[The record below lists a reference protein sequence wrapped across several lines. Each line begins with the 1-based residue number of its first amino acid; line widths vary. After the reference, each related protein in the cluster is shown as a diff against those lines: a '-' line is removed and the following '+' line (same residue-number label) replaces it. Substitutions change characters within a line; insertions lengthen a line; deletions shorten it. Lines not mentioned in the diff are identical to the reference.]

1 MRRIS
6 FILLVLSSVVSCV
19 LEIVE
24 SPQMEPSVPGVAR
37 VTFSPQVYPSNVDAA
52 SEETRSSVSPDE
64 DLIAD
69 INVFAY
75 MGGLLVAQTYSVDVY
90 DVALDLPIGC
100 VCDVYAVA
108 NMGQIE
114 APASEATFSEK
125 FSYKLRDMSDLN
137 KCMPMACFS
146 ENVYVGKSTRNLTL
160 IMERLAAKFV
170 LSVEKESLLEGL
182 CINSVRMFQCAS
194 VVKPFKW
201 IGNGGSRAE
210 SVREIMEGDYA
221 TDSDLARLNSGNE
234 IVFYALENCQGVLL
248 PNNTDP
254 FLKTPQLLASK
265 RNLCTY
271 FDIVCSFDGT
281 GLLGGDVTYRIY
293 AGLDDCKSFD
303 VPGNSCI
310 DISLALTDEALKR
323 VSWKVKADVYVMDG
337 YARGCVLQGMHGMSE
352 LYVGEKLLYQVEIS
366 EELLEYLGGSASG
379 CTLGYVSSASDDS
392 GAGVSISGVNVEGN
406 LLTAEVLCD
415 APTSGELYLYSQDG
429 VPLGCLERNVVVN
442 VPKIVLSE
450 YAGWSADEPVESMT
464 FVPESEVNGSSVQ
477 MYVYFTD
484 AQGHNLNGN
493 GSYGFDSSLFDLKD
507 GGAYA
512 GGVQLKSVT
521 ASFAMLPDAPG
532 SAAALMR
539 VSCRNDGLS
548 HTENVLL
555 SDIYSMEKNLRL
567 NVVEANYETVADIGL
582 GLCIPEVKLSLVD
595 NGWAGYHDTQLSV
608 IVDNPSNLPL
618 EVSVWQLVSTYSA
631 VGPSDQEY
639 VENNLHLDH
648 IQYVTGRYYN
658 GEPPYYASCSGF
670 YSERTTEGDPALR
683 DGSRLVYPLRGIST
697 GDIIKAVNYGG
708 RKGKQ
713 MIHLL
718 DARLAGRKFRAGDLI
733 LHDNVSDGSSTY
745 DYLYYSNDSWNYQ
758 GATLYTAGQKVAE
771 SGTWTHDYPNVAPL
785 TLDRL
790 CARYHQDGDA
800 CVEFMFAPHYG
811 KLTVATYAGEGDQYG
826 LTLSLDYEGTMD
838 GYVKTYPK
846 GTWYAAQD
854 NYCSVDFAHEKSG
867 VQLTVSGQYVWADD
881 GQLKAAMNEIYEFSY
896 KDSPKPLGADSYMHK
911 AHPTEVE
918 MDISLLVEGD
928 KGKELYPYYTRW
940 KYDFLEFYHIQEEA
954 TYECTVNADASGYFL
969 TVVSHR

>member
-6 FILLVLSSVVSCV
+6 LILLVLATAVSCV
-19 LEIVE
+19 FEIVE
-24 SPQMEPSVPGVAR
+24 PPQKEPSVPDVAR
-37 VTFSPQVYPSNVDAA
+37 VTFSPQVCPSDIDAVPG
-52 SEETRSSVSPDE
+52 ETRSSVSPDE
-64 DLIAD
+64 DRIAD

-75 MGGLLVAQTYSVDVY
+75 MGGLLVAQTYSIDIY
-90 DVALDLPIGC
+90 DVALDLPVGC

-108 NMGQIE
+108 NVGQIT
-114 APASEATFSEK
+114 APADEVTFAEK
-125 FSYKLRDMSDLN
+125 FSYTLRDMSDLN
-137 KCMPMACFS
+137 KCMPMACLV
-146 ENVYVGKSTRNLTL
+146 ENMYVGKSTRNLTL
-160 IMERLAAKFV
+160 MMERLAAKFV

-182 CINSVRMFQCAS
+182 CVNSVCMFQCAS

-201 IGNGGSRAE
+201 VGNGGSRAE
-210 SVREIMEGDYA
+210 SVRETIEGDYA
-221 TDSDLARLNSGNE
+221 TDSDLMRLNSGKE

-366 EELLEYLGGSASG
+366 KELLEYLGGSASG

-392 GAGVSISGVNVEGN
+392 GAGVSISDVNVEGG

-450 YAGWSADEPVESMT
+450 HAGWGADEPVESMT
-464 FVPESEVNGSSVQ
+464 FVPECEVNGSSVQ
-477 MYVYFTD
+477 AYVYFTD
-484 AQGHNLNGN
+484 TQGYNLNGS
-493 GSYGFDSSLFDLKD
+493 GSYGFDCSLFDLRD
-507 GGAYA
+507 GGASA
-512 GGVQLKSVT
+512 GGVQLKSVM
-521 ASFAMLPDAPG
+521 ASFAGMPDGPG

-548 HTENVLL
+548 HAENILL

-567 NVVEANYETVADIGL
+567 NVVEANYEAVADIGL

-618 EVSVWQLVSTYSA
+618 DVSVWQLVSTYPAS
-631 VGPSDQEY
+631 GPSDPEY
-639 VENNLHLDH
+639 VENNLHLDR
-648 IQYVTGRYYN
+648 IQYMTGEYYN

-670 YSERTTEGDPALR
+670 YSERNAEGDRALR
-683 DGSRLVYPLRGIST
+683 DGSRLVYPLQGIST
-697 GDIIKAVNYGG
+697 SDIIKAVNYDG

-718 DARLAGRKFRAGDLI
+718 DARLAGRKFRVGDLV
-733 LHDNVSDGSSTY
+733 LHDNVSDGSSEY
-745 DYLYYSNDSWNYQ
+745 DYLYYADDSWNYR
-758 GATLYTAGQKVAE
+758 GATLYTDGQYVAG
-771 SGTWTHDYPNVAPL
+771 SGTWTYDYPNVAPL

-790 CARYHQDGDA
+790 CSRYRIQGEA
-800 CVEFMFAPHYG
+800 WVEFMYAPHNK
-811 KLTVATYAGEGDQYG
+811 KLTVSTYSGLGSQYG
-826 LTLSLDYEGTMD
+826 LALSLRYSGTMH

-846 GTWYAAQD
+846 GTWSDAQD
-854 NYCSVDFAHEKSG
+854 NYCSVDFAHEKTG
-867 VQLTVSGQYVWADD
+867 VPLIVSGQYVWADD
-881 GQLKAAMNEIYEFSY
+881 GQLNAAMNEIYAFSY
-896 KDSPKPLGADSYMHK
+896 KDSPKPLGADSYMHR
-911 AHPTEVE
+911 AHPTRVE
-918 MDISLLVEGD
+918 LDIDMLVEGD
-928 KGKELYPYYTRW
+928 DAGELYPYFVLW
-940 KYDFLEFYHIQEEA
+940 ENSFLEYYHIQEEI
-954 TYECTVNADASGYFL
+954 TYECAVNADSPGYLL